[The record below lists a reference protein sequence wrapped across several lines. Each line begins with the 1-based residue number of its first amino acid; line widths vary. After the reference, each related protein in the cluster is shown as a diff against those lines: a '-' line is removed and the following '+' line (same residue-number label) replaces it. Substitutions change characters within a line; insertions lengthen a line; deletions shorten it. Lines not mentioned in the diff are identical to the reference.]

1 LIAHFRSL
9 LQRGRP
15 WAQPGLVPR
24 ERGHLEGPTERW
36 KVTLYTIVIAET
48 LAMLGFMLSLP
59 FLPFYIQQLGV
70 TDLQQITFWVA
81 VLNSVPTLT
90 MAVAAPF
97 WGVLADRR
105 GRKPM
110 LIRAMLGGSLVLSA
124 MGFVTSVVQ
133 LTGLRVIEGTL
144 TGTVTAATTLVA
156 SNVPRERTGY
166 ALGLLQAGIFVG
178 SWLGPSLGGLIAGT
192 FGYRV
197 AFLTSGCM
205 LLAAAVLTFFLVSEH
220 FIPVRSRQRV
230 GRSLSTS
237 LREVRSDQVLLSM
250 VLLLLM
256 TNVVSYTSSPIF
268 PLFVQTLVP
277 DVNAAATMTGLI
289 LGLTAAM
296 NTVGALAFGR
306 LGHRWSARR
315 ILWLSLAVTALT
327 FLPQGLAGRAWQ
339 LLVMRGLMGL
349 AIGAVVPVANAAI
362 AENCPEGH
370 QGGVFGIS
378 TSFNALGSAVGPWIG
393 TFVVAAWNLPAVFP
407 VTGVMVALM
416 ALGVVVW
423 VPAHHP
429 VDSAPRLKPL
439 AAHDG
444 KQ

>member
-1 LIAHFRSL
+1 MRVAHAL
-9 LQRGRP
+9 G
-15 WAQPGLVPR
+15 PGPVGL
-24 ERGHLEGPTERW
+24 GNAGPEPQTDRW
-36 KVTLYTIVIAET
+36 QVTLYTIVVAET

-97 WGVLADRR
+97 WGVLADRH

-110 LIRAMLGGSLVLSA
+110 LIRAMLGGSMVLSA
-124 MGFVTSVVQ
+124 MGFVNSVVQ

-156 SNVPRERTGY
+156 STVPRERSGY
-166 ALGLLQAGIFVG
+166 ALGLLQAGIFVA

-192 FGYRV
+192 VGYRV
-197 AFLTSGCM
+197 AFLSSGAM
-205 LLAAAVLTFFLVSEH
+205 LLAAALMTFFIVSER
-220 FIPVRSRQRV
+220 FTPGKSRQKV
-230 GRSLSTS
+230 GGSLSTS
-237 LREVRSDQVLLSM
+237 LREVRADRILLSM

-256 TNVVSYTSSPIF
+256 TNVVSSTSTPTF

-289 LGLTAAM
+289 LGFTAAM
-296 NTVGALAFGR
+296 NTIGALGFGR

-315 ILWLSLAVTALT
+315 ILWLSLAITALT
-327 FLPQGLAGRAWQ
+327 FLPQGLARQAWQ

-349 AIGAVVPVANAAI
+349 AIGAVVPVATAAI
-362 AENCPEGH
+362 AGNCPEGH
-370 QGGVFGIS
+370 QGGIFGIS
-378 TSFNALGSAVGPWIG
+378 TSFNALGSAIGPWIG
-393 TFVVAAWNLPAVFP
+393 TLIVALWNLPGVFA
-407 VTGVMVALM
+407 VTGAMAALM
-416 ALGVVVW
+416 ALAVLW
-423 VPAHHP
+423 
-429 VDSAPRLKPL
+429 
-439 AAHDG
+439 
-444 KQ
+444 

>member
-1 LIAHFRSL
+1 MIAHFKSL
-9 LQRGRP
+9 LQRRRL
-15 WAQPGLVPR
+15 WARSGLVPR
-24 ERGHLEGPTERW
+24 QRAHLEAPAERW
-36 KVTLYTIVIAET
+36 QVTLYTIVIAET

-166 ALGLLQAGIFVG
+166 ALGLLQAGIFIA

-197 AFLTSGCM
+197 AFLTSGAM
-205 LLAAAVLTFFLVSEH
+205 LLAAALLTFFLVSEH
-220 FIPVRSRQRV
+220 FVPVKGGQRV
-230 GRSLSTS
+230 GRSLFD
-237 LREVRSDQVLLSM
+237 LLARGAVRSDLALHGALVVDDECGQLHQQPDLSA
-250 VLLLLM
+250 VRS
-256 TNVVSYTSSPIF
+256 N
-268 PLFVQTLVP
+268 
-277 DVNAAATMTGLI
+277 
-289 LGLTAAM
+289 
-296 NTVGALAFGR
+296 VGARRERRCDDDGPDPWSHGGHEHGR
-306 LGHRWSARR
+306 RAR
-315 ILWLSLAVTALT
+315 V
-327 FLPQGLAGRAWQ
+327 WQ
-339 LLVMRGLMGL
+339 V
-349 AIGAVVPVANAAI
+349 
-362 AENCPEGH
+362 
-370 QGGVFGIS
+370 GIS
-378 TSFNALGSAVGPWIG
+378 LE
-393 TFVVAAWNLPAVFP
+393 
-407 VTGVMVALM
+407 
-416 ALGVVVW
+416 
-423 VPAHHP
+423 HP
-429 VDSAPRLKPL
+429 
-439 AAHDG
+439 
-444 KQ
+444 